1 MLYSDLFQISNV
13 PACTALPICFK
24 KSNRNARYV
33 FLYSNQSSVQRRT
46 AASKVQGIM
55 QGIYSRNRN
64 KKKDVYYIT
73 TVFSPLR
80 LVRIV
85 KNLF

>member
-1 MLYSDLFQISNV
+1 MVDIYFYILTN
-13 PACTALPICFK
+13 
-24 KSNRNARYV
+24 
-33 FLYSNQSSVQRRT
+33 SSVQRRT

-73 TVFSPLR
+73 ILC
-80 LVRIV
+80 
-85 KNLF
+85 